1 MESNGSSS
9 GLRAWWRRLRGH
21 YTQEELDRMIGGVG
35 DGSDKPGMLA
45 LPELPEELR
54 DELAHDEREAAAAA
68 RRRATRPPLG
78 WQPEPARPA
87 AASANGS
94 APGVVP
100 PPPMPPRG
108 GVQAA
113 EAVLS
118 LARCPHCGGHVGL
131 VPFGPNGRA

>member
-1 MESNGSSS
+1 MESNGSTS

-45 LPELPEELR
+45 LPDVPSEIR
-54 DELAHDEREAAAAA
+54 DELAYEEREAAAA
-68 RRRATRPPLG
+68 RRRATRPPPG

-87 AASANGS
+87 AVSANGS
-94 APGVVP
+94 APSVVP
-100 PPPMPPRG
+100 PPPLPPRF
-108 GVQAA
+108 GVQPA

-118 LARCPHCGGHVGL
+118 LARCPHCGGSVGL
-131 VPFGPNGRA
+131 IPIVLKS